1 MYIGIIWA
9 DWGKVRHAVSKP
21 RERQRVRETELR
33 KGRERERITVLW
45 SQIGLLEFN
54 RMHLIRMKIGARSV
68 GCGTLHGL

>member
-33 KGRERERITVLW
+33 KGRERENNGFMESDWT
-45 SQIGLLEFN
+45 
-54 RMHLIRMKIGARSV
+54 ARV
-68 GCGTLHGL
+68 